1 MSRPQTWD
9 YLLIKREK
17 NMKHTSPHP
26 EKKTRL
32 PQPGTGLRTQPFHDL
47 LVELALI
54 SNVWEQGGDFV
65 GKKYDRM
72 GIDTFNL
79 YHANMDIVCR
89 KVCVG

>member
-1 MSRPQTWD
+1 
-9 YLLIKREK
+9 
-17 NMKHTSPHP
+17 MKYTSPHP
-26 EKKTRL
+26 KKKKKQTTTRL

-79 YHANMDIVCR
+79 YHANMDIVCL
-89 KVCVG
+89 KVFVG

>member
-1 MSRPQTWD
+1 MGLSSDQ
-9 YLLIKREK
+9 KRK
-17 NMKHTSPHP
+17 KHETHITSSG
-26 EKKTRL
+26 KKTRL